1 MKLPVLA
8 FLSCLYIFCSCNSS
22 NTNSNSA
29 NSNNY
34 TAPDDSAIKKA
45 VNDAYAAISF
55 KDGEKPHYDSIKY
68 YFIPQAQLINFIE
81 DTAQILSINDF
92 VRAFKAYVDSSK
104 IQIFNEQE
112 IYGRTDEFG
121 NIAQRISSYKTYINS
136 LDIVKERGVNSF
148 QLIKTPQGW
157 KVSSIIWDVEKSSKP
172 IPDYYLGK
180 K

>member
-1 MKLPVLA
+1 MKLRVLA
-8 FLSCLYIFCSCNSS
+8 FLSCLYVFCSCNSS
-22 NTNSNSA
+22 NTNA
-29 NSNNY
+29 VSNNNSSY
-34 TAPDDSAIKKA
+34 TAPDDAAIKKA
-45 VNDAYAAISF
+45 VDDAYASLNVM
-55 KDGEKPHYDSIKY
+55 DGEKPHYDSIKE

-81 DTAQILSINDF
+81 DTAQILSIDNF
-92 VRAFKAYVDSSK
+92 VRAFKNYIESTK
-104 IQIFNEQE
+104 IQSYKEQE
-112 IYGRTDEFG
+112 SYGRTDQFG

-157 KVSSIIWDVEKSSKP
+157 KVSSIIWDVEKSGKP

>member
-1 MKLPVLA
+1 MKFPTLA

-34 TAPDDSAIKKA
+34 TAPDDASIKKA
-45 VNDAYAAISF
+45 VDDAYASLRVS
-55 KDGEKPHYDSIKY
+55 DGGKSHYDSIKN

-81 DTAQILSINDF
+81 DTAQILSIDDF
-92 VRAFKAYVDSSK
+92 VRAFKAYIDSSK
-104 IQIFNEQE
+104 IQSFKEQE
-112 IYGRTDEFG
+112 IYGRTDQFG

-136 LDIVKERGVNSF
+136 LDMVKERGVNSF
-148 QLIKTPQGW
+148 QLIRTPQGW
-157 KVSSIIWDVEKSSKP
+157 KVSSIIWDVEKSGLP